1 MPAMIAMNSLLS
13 SLVAALLLV
22 NLVALGSSRIGTV
35 VRAVGLQGVL
45 LGLLAVAAHGG
56 LSGLVVVL
64 ALASMLLKGWLIP
77 VILFRAMRQV
87 AIKREV
93 EPSLGFLPS
102 LLLGAF
108 ATVLAVAAG
117 SRLPMAETKLAP
129 LLIPAALATVAA
141 GFILITTRRKAIS
154 QVLGYLVL
162 ENGIF
167 VFGLLLV
174 EAMPFLVEVGVLLD
188 LFVGIFVLSIIIH
201 HINREFASLDT
212 RRLSLLKE

>member
-1 MPAMIAMNSLLS
+1 MSSLLS

-22 NLVALGSSRIGTV
+22 NLVALGTSRISTV
-35 VRAVGLQGVL
+35 VRAVAAQGVL
-45 LGLLAVAAHGG
+45 LGVLAVAAHGNLNG
-56 LSGLVVVL
+56 PAVLL
-64 ALASMLLKGWLIP
+64 ALASILLKGWLIP
-77 VILFRAMRQV
+77 VILFRALRQV

-93 EPSLGFLPS
+93 EPSLGLLPS
-102 LLLGAF
+102 LLLGAL

-117 SRLPMAETKLAP
+117 SRLPLAETRLAP
-129 LLIPAALATVAA
+129 LLIPASLATIAS

-154 QVLGYLVL
+154 QVLGYLVID
-162 ENGIF
+162 NGIF
-167 VFGLLLV
+167 IFGLLLV
-174 EAMPFLVEVGVLLD
+174 EAMPFLVEIGVLLD

>member
-1 MPAMIAMNSLLS
+1 MSSLLS

-22 NLVALGSSRIGTV
+22 NLVALGTSRISTV
-35 VRAVGLQGVL
+35 VRAVASQGVL
-45 LGLLAVAAHGG
+45 LGVLAVAAHGNLNG
-56 LSGLVVVL
+56 PAVVL
-64 ALASMLLKGWLIP
+64 ALASIVLKGWLIP
-77 VILFRAMRQV
+77 IILFRALRQV

-93 EPSLGFLPS
+93 EPSLGLLPS
-102 LLLGAF
+102 LLLGAL

-117 SRLPMAETKLAP
+117 SRLPVAETRLAP
-129 LLIPAALATVAA
+129 LLIPASLATIAS

-167 VFGLLLV
+167 IFGLLLV
-174 EAMPFLVEVGVLLD
+174 EAMPFLVEIGVLLD

-212 RRLSLLKE
+212 RRMSLLKE

>member
-1 MPAMIAMNSLLS
+1 MTSLLS
-13 SLVAALLLV
+13 SLVAALLLI
-22 NLVALGSSRIGTV
+22 NLVALGTSRIGTM
-35 VRAVGLQGVL
+35 VRAVALQGVV
-45 LGLLAVAAHGG
+45 LGMLALAAHGG
-56 LSGLVVVL
+56 LDYRVGLLVV
-64 ALASMLLKGWLIP
+64 ASVGVKGWLIP
-77 VILFRAMRQV
+77 VILFRALRDV

-102 LLLGAF
+102 LLLGAL
-108 ATVLAVAAG
+108 ATVLAVGAAN
-117 SRLPMAETKLAP
+117 RLPLVETRLAP
-129 LLIPAALATVAA
+129 LLIPASFATIAA
-141 GFILITTRRKAIS
+141 GFILITARRKAIS

-174 EAMPFLVEVGVLLD
+174 DAMPFLVETGVLLD
-188 LFVGIFVLSIIIH
+188 LLVGIFVLSIIIH

>member
-1 MPAMIAMNSLLS
+1 VTAVDSILS
-13 SLVAALLLV
+13 SLVAGLLLI
-22 NLVALGSSRIGTV
+22 NLVALGTSRISV
-35 VRAVGLQGVL
+35 VIRAVALQGVL
-45 LGLLAVAAHGG
+45 LGALALAAHGEVSNRV
-56 LSGLVVVL
+56 LVL
-64 ALASMLLKGWLIP
+64 AAASILLKGWLIP
-77 VILFRAMRQV
+77 VILFRALRQV

-93 EPSLGFLPS
+93 EPSLGLLPS
-102 LLLGAF
+102 LLLGAV
-108 ATVLAVAAG
+108 ATVLSVAAAN
-117 SRLPMAETKLAP
+117 RLPVAEARLAP
-129 LLIPAALATVAA
+129 LLVPASLATVAA

-154 QVLGYLVL
+154 QVLGFLVI

-174 EAMPFLVEVGVLLD
+174 EAMPFLVEAGVLLD

>member
-1 MPAMIAMNSLLS
+1 MSSLLS
-13 SLVAALLLV
+13 SLVAALLLI
-22 NLVALGSSRIGTV
+22 NLVALGTSRISTV
-35 VRAVGLQGVL
+35 VRAVATQGVL
-45 LGLLAVAAHGG
+45 LGILAVAAHGG
-56 LSGLVVVL
+56 INPRVLVL
-64 ALASMLLKGWLIP
+64 AVASVFLKGWLIP
-77 VILFRAMRQV
+77 FILFRALRQV

-93 EPSLGFLPS
+93 EPSLGLLPS

-117 SRLPMAETKLAP
+117 SRLPLAETRLAP
-129 LLIPAALATVAA
+129 LLIPASLATIAA

-174 EAMPFLVEVGVLLD
+174 EAMPFLVEIGVLLD

-212 RRLSLLKE
+212 RRMSLLKE

>member
-1 MPAMIAMNSLLS
+1 MSPHLGSLLS

-22 NLVALGSSRIGTV
+22 NLVALGTSRISTV
-35 VRAVGLQGVL
+35 VRAVATQGVL
-45 LGLLAVAAHGG
+45 LGVLAVAAHGG
-56 LSGLVVVL
+56 LDVRVL
-64 ALASMLLKGWLIP
+64 ALALASIFVKGWLIP
-77 VILFRAMRQV
+77 IILFRALRQV

-93 EPSLGFLPS
+93 EPSLGLLPS
-102 LLLGAF
+102 LLLGAL

-117 SRLPMAETKLAP
+117 SRLPLAETRLAP
-129 LLIPAALATVAA
+129 LLIPASLATIAA

-167 VFGLLLV
+167 IFGLLLV
-174 EAMPFLVEVGVLLD
+174 EAMPFLVEAGVLLD

-201 HINREFASLDT
+201 HIHREFASLDT

>member
-1 MPAMIAMNSLLS
+1 MSSLLS

-22 NLVALGSSRIGTV
+22 NLVALGTSRIRTV
-35 VRAVGLQGVL
+35 IRAVAVQGVL

-56 LSGLVVVL
+56 FAGRVL
-64 ALASMLLKGWLIP
+64 ALAVASAVLKGWLIP
-77 VILFRAMRQV
+77 VILFRALRQV

-117 SRLPMAETKLAP
+117 SRLPFAEARLAP
-129 LLIPAALATVAA
+129 LLVPASLATVAA

-174 EAMPFLVEVGVLLD
+174 EATPFLVEAGVLLD